1 MLKSSRWIKEQAEQ
15 NRLLEPFVP
24 TSVRSGVISYGLG
37 PYGYDLRLDKTYRR
51 PVPAGTAGTT
61 ATPLDPHKVEDADFE
76 TRSEEVIVIPPGHF
90 ILGRSLEYF
99 HMPKKILGLV
109 FGKSTYAR
117 CGVLVNVTPLEP
129 EWTGFL
135 TISIANCGARPAAV
149 HPGQGIAQVI
159 FIESSDLPM
168 MSYRDLN
175 GKYNGQDEITVAKIQ
190 KG

>member
-1 MLKSSRWIKEQAEQ
+1 MLKSSRWIKEQAETS
-15 NRLLEPFVP
+15 RLLEPFIP

-51 PVPAGTAGTT
+51 PSGVHAV
-61 ATPLDPHKVEDADFE
+61 LDPHQVEDIDFE
-76 TRSEEVIVIPPGHF
+76 TVSEDRIVIPPGHF

-99 HMPKKILGLV
+99 RMPKKVLGLV

-135 TISIANCGARPAAV
+135 TIAIANCGSRPAAV
-149 HPGQGIAQVI
+149 HPLQGIAQVI
-159 FIESSDLPM
+159 FIESADLPVK
-168 MSYRDLN
+168 SYKDLD
-175 GKYNGQDEITVAKIQ
+175 GKYDGQDEVTVAKIQ
-190 KG
+190 GR